1 MRHHFCLPATF
12 CDIRHMPYPPCA
24 PCCLCSQ
31 LSTEVPRLLARD
43 ITFACLPRVLYY
55 IHNERQDLLPNLV
68 SRLSL
73 GEGMFKG
80 GPPTAATAQKRWVGE
95 GEGHGQ
101 GGFPCGKV

>member
-1 MRHHFCLPATF
+1 
-12 CDIRHMPYPPCA
+12 MPYPPCA